1 MILTF
6 NHFLQ
11 MIIAALFF
19 MVFTFCTWYEGSE
32 ILDRPWEWKYSTHF
46 THVNDEQAIDAVDI
60 SNFDHFVYAAKFKPL
75 FPLLMVLAAAYI
87 IILSGYIL
95 FKRRIKNM
103 ALFLLGFGVLFL
115 FSSGFVSHSP
125 TVGGNIFQAFFLI
138 GGMIAIMAAALYYYR
153 VPGVF
158 NTFMK

>member
-46 THVNDEQAIDAVDI
+46 TQVNDEQAMDAVDI

-75 FPLLMVLAAAYI
+75 FPLLMVLAASYI

-95 FKRRIKNM
+95 FKRRIKKM
-103 ALFLLGFGVLFL
+103 ALFLLGFGVFFL

>member
-32 ILDRPWEWKYSTHF
+32 IVERPWEWKYSTLF

-75 FPLLMVLAAAYI
+75 FPLLMVLAASYI

-95 FKRRIKNM
+95 FKRRIKKM

-153 VPGVF
+153 IPRGF

>member
-1 MILTF
+1 MTF

-19 MVFTFCTWYEGSE
+19 LVFTFCTWYEGSE
-32 ILDRPWEWKYSTHF
+32 ILDRPWEWRYSTLF
-46 THVNDEQAIDAVDI
+46 THVNGEQAIDAVDI
-60 SNFDHFVYAAKFKPL
+60 SNFDHFVYAVKFKPL
-75 FPLLMVLAAAYI
+75 FPLLMVLAASHI

-95 FKRRIKNM
+95 FKRRIKKM

-115 FSSGFVSHSP
+115 FSSGFVSNSP

-153 VPGVF
+153 MPRGF

>member
-1 MILTF
+1 MTF

-32 ILDRPWEWKYSTHF
+32 IVERPWEWKYSTLF

-75 FPLLMVLAAAYI
+75 FPLLMVLAASYI

-95 FKRRIKNM
+95 FKRRIKKM

-153 VPGVF
+153 IPRGF

>member
-1 MILTF
+1 MTF

-11 MIIAALFF
+11 MIIAALSF

-46 THVNDEQAIDAVDI
+46 THINDKQAIDAVDI
-60 SNFDHFVYAAKFKPL
+60 SNFDHFVYAVKFKPL
-75 FPLLMVLAAAYI
+75 FPLLMVLAASYL
-87 IILSGYIL
+87 IILTGYIL
-95 FKRRIKNM
+95 FKRRIKKM

-115 FSSGFVSHSP
+115 FSSGFVSNSP

-153 VPGVF
+153 MPRGF
-158 NTFMK
+158 NTLMK

>member
-6 NHFLQ
+6 NNFLQ

-60 SNFDHFVYAAKFKPL
+60 SSFDHFVYAAKFKPL
-75 FPLLMVLAAAYI
+75 FPVLMVLAAAYI

-95 FKRRIKNM
+95 FKRRIKKM

>member
-6 NHFLQ
+6 NNLLQ
-11 MIIAALFF
+11 MIIAALFLI
-19 MVFTFCTWYEGSE
+19 VFTFCTWYEGSE
-32 ILDRPWEWKYSTHF
+32 IMDRPWEWKYSTHF

-75 FPLLMVLAAAYI
+75 FPLLMVLAASYI
-87 IILSGYIL
+87 IILTGYIL
-95 FKRRIKNM
+95 FKSNIKKM
-103 ALFLLGFGVLFL
+103 ALFLLGLGVLFL
-115 FSSGFVSHSP
+115 LSTGFVSNSP

-138 GGMIAIMAAALYYYR
+138 GGMIAIMAASLYYYR
-153 VPGVF
+153 MPRGL

>member
-1 MILTF
+1 MTF

-11 MIIAALFF
+11 MIIVALFF

-95 FKRRIKNM
+95 FKRRIKKM

>member
-1 MILTF
+1 MTF

-32 ILDRPWEWKYSTHF
+32 ILDRPSEWRYSTLF

-60 SNFDHFVYAAKFKPL
+60 SNFDHFVYAVKFKPL
-75 FPLLMVLAAAYI
+75 FPLLMVLAASYI

-95 FKRRIKNM
+95 FKRRIKKM

-115 FSSGFVSHSP
+115 FSSGFVSNSP

-153 VPGVF
+153 MPRGF